1 MPKGAAPRWRKK
13 YQGRVHYFRGEY
25 ARALEQWKAL
35 RDKLDKVEV
44 VDLRFFPPQAKQ
56 GHEFKWLEVPKT
68 TKTTTTTTTP
78 TVLTLKAAI
87 DRFLTTKQSQVGQGI
102 TPGRWDCLQR
112 YTLAFSRFIGD
123 GLAVADLAESHLADY
138 HAHLLTKIKHHD
150 YSRDTAWLAMAI
162 VKQFV
167 RWAYRQRMIAEMP
180 RNMDSR
186 DCDDLT
192 ITTPAKQIPTFT
204 TDEVKD
210 ILKAAT
216 PTTRLYVLLALNC
229 GMTQK
234 DISDLKP
241 DQVDLDLG
249 TITRKRS
256 KTTNCENVPVVCYK
270 LWAETLRLLRIHR
283 SSDPGR
289 WLVSEENNPLA
300 VVELSDD
307 GKLRRWDCVAQAF
320 KYLRASMSI
329 KHPFKVLR
337 KTSATMLAGSR
348 DFCSVAEL
356 FLGHAPKTIA
366 DKHYADAPQ
375 KILDDGLDWMAG
387 QYGVE

>member
-1 MPKGAAPRWRKK
+1 M
-13 YQGRVHYFRGEY
+13 
-25 ARALEQWKAL
+25 
-35 RDKLDKVEV
+35 
-44 VDLRFFPPQAKQ
+44 
-56 GHEFKWLEVPKT
+56 
-68 TKTTTTTTTP
+68 
-78 TVLTLKAAI
+78 
-87 DRFLTTKQSQVGQGI
+87 
-102 TPGRWDCLQR
+102 
-112 YTLAFSRFIGD
+112 
-123 GLAVADLAESHLADY
+123 ADLAESHLADY

-167 RWAYRQRMIAEMP
+167 GWTYRQSMREKMP
-180 RNMDSR
+180 RNMER
-186 DCDDLT
+186 GCDDLT

-210 ILKAAT
+210 ILKTAT
-216 PTTRLYVLLALNC
+216 PPTKLYVLLALNC

-241 DQVDLDLG
+241 EQVNLDLG

-289 WLVSEENNPLA
+289 WLVSQKNTPL
-300 VVELSDD
+300 VVNELVN
-307 GKLRRWDCVAQAF
+307 GKIRRWDNIGEA
-320 KYLRASMSI
+320 YDWLRNNKGI

-337 KTSATMLAGSR
+337 KTSATILASSR
-348 DFCSVAEL
+348 EFCSVAEL
-356 FLGHAPKTIA
+356 FWVMP
-366 DKHYADAPQ
+366 PRP
-375 KILDDGLDWMAG
+375 
-387 QYGVE
+387 